1 MIKWAGRIFVFLGI
15 GHTVLS
21 LALVAPAHAATWFT
35 GALWRPDE
43 GVIAMS
49 PSMAAYWLSVGGFGV
64 PLLALGFTVLW
75 LDRRG
80 IVPPAFLGWALL
92 AWTVVDTVIL
102 LPSPWIL
109 AAAGSVLYLAGVRRA
124 SRVAPEPVAAQAV

>member
-21 LALVAPAHAATWFT
+21 LVLVAPSHAASWFS
-35 GALWRPDE
+35 GDLWRPDE
-43 GVIAMS
+43 GVIEMS

-64 PLLALGFTVLW
+64 PLLVLGFTVLW
-75 LDRRG
+75 MHRRG
-80 IVPPAFLGWALL
+80 IVPPGFLGWAIL
-92 AWTVVDTVIL
+92 AWAVVNTVIL

-109 AAAGSVLYLAGVRRA
+109 AVVGSVLYLVGVRRA
-124 SRVAPEPVAAQAV
+124 ERAAAPEPVLSS